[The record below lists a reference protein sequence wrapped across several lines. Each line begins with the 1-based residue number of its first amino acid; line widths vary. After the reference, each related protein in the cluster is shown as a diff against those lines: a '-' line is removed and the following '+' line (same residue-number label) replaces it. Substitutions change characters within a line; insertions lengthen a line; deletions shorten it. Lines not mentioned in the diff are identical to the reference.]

1 MVHFKR
7 AKISSIQRRLADV
20 GIEVTPT
27 EIWKQ
32 ALSDAGEN
40 QEIAMAILDSW
51 DTDQLCFE
59 GLVQYLSGELLP
71 PVVIYEPVF
80 VEVSPDPVS
89 LVVAGSIGFLL
100 GVLFS
105 LLFLGV

>member
-7 AKISSIQRRLADV
+7 AKISSVRQKLADV
-20 GIEVTPT
+20 GLEVTPT
-27 EIWKQ
+27 EIWQQ
-32 ALSDAGEN
+32 ALSDAGGN
-40 QEIAMAILDSW
+40 QELAMAILDSW

-80 VEVSPDPVS
+80 VEVAPEPIAIA
-89 LVVAGSIGFLL
+89 VAVLIGFLL
-100 GVLFS
+100 GVSFT
-105 LLFLGV
+105 LLFWS

>member
-1 MVHFKR
+1 MIHFKR
-7 AKISSIQRRLADV
+7 SKISSIQRKLADV

-27 EIWKQ
+27 EIWRQ

-40 QEIAMAILDSW
+40 QEIAMAMLDSW

-59 GLVQYLSGELLP
+59 GLVNYLSGDP
-71 PVVIYEPVF
+71 RVPVVIYEPVF
-80 VEVSPDPVS
+80 IEVSPDPVS

-100 GVLFS
+100 GVSFS